1 MNTKKIILVALSMLI
16 LTPVCAQEYY
26 TKDDVTIGWKFWDDQ
41 YSWDWLI
48 GNGKPLTLSCAPS
61 MNGGGTSFT
70 YPSEIVATLVKE
82 NKFLV
87 ISFSKELG
95 IRLRTE
101 KVTRTFNQLFSTI
114 DYVQEQMWYEL
125 DFEHIVYDEIFN
137 RVMIPCGRD
146 YNGYNNAICV
156 DFNTSSAVSE
166 MDFDNEGKLSY
177 YDLSGKAVELD
188 NSKGN
193 VIIKKSGD
201 KTVKVINK

>member
-1 MNTKKIILVALSMLI
+1 MLI

-61 MNGGGTSFT
+61 MNGGGVSFT
-70 YPSEIVATLVKE
+70 YPSEIVATLVKD

-177 YDLSGKAVELD
+177 FDLSGKAVELD

-193 VIIKKSGD
+193 VIIQKSGG